1 MTTLPQD
8 IKDRFYNTIKGDISL
23 DDFEQWLYADKELET
38 HLKSDDYLD
47 LISLSFKK
55 SGAKYELWNLL
66 KKHIDLGEFE
76 TYKMLGLL
84 NEAKQKTKRLP
95 YILMEFYDLYCK
107 GYNFLQDLGLGI
119 GLAVEVPR
127 VNNTT
132 ADTWDELNADRQ
144 KELLNSF
151 SPELEDCIEQVI
163 YWLETKKII
172 LTGEQD
178 EIGHYDYEDLRTEE
192 ERKSKLW
199 VTVSEDKETGFSA
212 SKNTFWYKQTET
224 KWWEFWKLI

>member
-8 IKDRFYNTIKGDISL
+8 IKDRFYKTIKGDISL
-23 DDFEQWLYADKELET
+23 DDFEQWLYADKELEK

-55 SGAKYELWNLL
+55 SGAKYGLWNLL
-66 KKHIDLGEFE
+66 KKQIDLGEFE
-76 TYKMLGLL
+76 TYKMLERLY
-84 NEAKQKTKRLP
+84 EAQKKTERLP

-107 GYNFLQDLGLGI
+107 GYNFLQDLGIGI

-132 ADTWDELNADRQ
+132 ADTWDELTGEQQ
-144 KELLNSF
+144 KELLDSF
-151 SPELEDCIEQVI
+151 SPELEECIEQVI
-163 YWLETKKII
+163 FLLETKKII

-178 EIGHYDYEDLRTEE
+178 EIGHYDYEDFRTEE
-192 ERKSKLW
+192 ERQSKRW
-199 VTVSEDKETGFSA
+199 VTLSKNKETGFSA
-212 SKNTFWYKQTET
+212 SKNTLGDKQTDK
-224 KWWEFWKLI
+224 KWWEFWK

>member
-1 MTTLPQD
+1 MTMLPQA
-8 IKDRFYNTIKGDISL
+8 IKERFYETIKGDISI
-23 DDFEQWLYADKELET
+23 DDFEQWLYADKELEK
-38 HLKSDDYLD
+38 HLNSDDYFD

-84 NEAKQKTKRLP
+84 YEAKQKTERLP
-95 YILMEFYDLYCK
+95 YVLMEFYDLYCK
-107 GYNFLQDLGLGI
+107 GYYFLQDLGLGI
-119 GLAVEVPR
+119 GLAITVPT

-132 ADTWDELNADRQ
+132 ADTWEELTCEQQ

-151 SPELEDCIEQVI
+151 SPELDECIEKVI
-163 YWLETKKII
+163 FWLEMKKIK

-178 EIGHYDYEDLRTEE
+178 EMGHYDYEDLRTQE
-192 ERKSKLW
+192 ERKLKFEVIVL
-199 VTVSEDKETGFSA
+199 EDKETGFSA
-212 SKNTFWYKQTET
+212 IKNTIRDTKADK
-224 KWWEFWKLI
+224 KWWKFWK

>member
-8 IKDRFYNTIKGDISL
+8 IKERFYKTINGDISI
-23 DDFEQWLYADKELET
+23 DDFEQWLYADKELEKQ
-38 HLKSDDYLD
+38 LRSEDYLD
-47 LISLSFKK
+47 LISLSFTK

-84 NEAKQKTKRLP
+84 NEAKQKTERLP
-95 YILMEFYDLYCK
+95 YVLMEFYDLYCK
-107 GYNFLQDLGLGI
+107 GYNFFQDLGLGI

-132 ADTWDELNADRQ
+132 ADTWQELTSEQQ
-144 KELLNSF
+144 KELLDSF
-151 SPELEDCIEQVI
+151 SPELEECIEQVI
-163 YWLETKKII
+163 IWLETKKII

-178 EIGHYDYEDLRTEE
+178 EIGHYNYEDYRTEE

-199 VTVSEDKETGFSA
+199 VTVSEEKEKGFSA
-212 SKNTFWYKQTET
+212 SKNKLWDKQTEK
-224 KWWEFWKLI
+224 KWWEFWK